1 MVIPSTLFYFSKK
14 GVNKSFSKLN
24 YKSIYELNDL
34 DYEISTFGSRLN
46 LKGIKKLIFNLAI
59 PFLSLIT
66 KLSNSHDSKIIFFRY
81 E

>member
-1 MVIPSTLFYFSKK
+1 MGTYPPHYFYFSKK
-14 GVNKSFSKLN
+14 GLINLFSKLN

-46 LKGIKKLIFNLAI
+46 LKGIKKLIFNLVI

-66 KLSNSHDSKIIFFRY
+66 KLSIT
-81 E
+81 